1 VAILG
6 LLLLAMLAVGQ
17 ATPVVA
23 ASPTRVDPTVGP
35 HARDEAR
42 HANDATHFAPARSAI
57 MPRRV
62 TTGVSRVG
70 GAQPM
75 GLNASG
81 GVTREVFGF
90 APYWALPGNANWN
103 YNLLTTV
110 AYFGLD
116 INADG
121 SISTI
126 TNSWTGWNSQDLVDT
141 INRAHAA
148 GDRVVVVI
156 KAFDEAT
163 INQIVTTPGVTQTA
177 ITNTIN
183 AIASKNLDGVN
194 VDFEGHESPSYPNI
208 QSGFTNFMTQLALQ
222 VHQRWPSAMV
232 SADTYSGAASWD
244 NGIFKID
251 ALAPVVDALFVM
263 AYDMSF
269 GNTPGHAGPNAPL
282 NGWTY
287 NDTTS
292 MQQYLAKAPASKIIL
307 GVPYYG
313 YKWSTT
319 TNQPYGSAVP
329 GTPANAD
336 TYQGVLDDFNCGPQQ
351 LAKAFDST
359 GQSPWATWWSPAASD
374 PCDGNHNSWREL
386 YYDDANSLGLK
397 YDLVNANNLRGTGM
411 WALGY
416 DGTSQDLWKE
426 LALKFGSPW
435 PGQYHALT
443 PSRILDTRTVGGP
456 VGPGQVRPAQV
467 TGRGGVPDTGV
478 AAVVLN
484 VTVTNVTQSS
494 YLSIYPAGVA
504 RPLASNLDYG
514 PGQTVANLVEV
525 PLGVKG
531 QVSLYNNGG
540 SANVI
545 LDVQGWIS
553 IVWMNS
559 GSAGQFQALPP
570 ARILDT
576 RTTGGPIGA
585 NQTRDLQV
593 TGQGGVPAAGV
604 VAVVV
609 NLTVT
614 SPTAAGYL
622 TAYPSGA
629 TRPVVSNLNF
639 TPGQTVPNRAVVTL
653 SSTGTATLYNF
664 SGSTHVVV
672 DVAGWFSDSTTTA
685 ATSVFTGL
693 PPTRILDTRTGMGGF
708 NGVGSNDAISVAVA
722 GLGGVPPLGAT
733 TQATAVVINVTVT
746 APTASSYLTVYP
758 DGTPRPVASDLNYVP
773 GLTVPN
779 LVVVKLGPD
788 GHVGVYNAT
797 GTTHVIIDVLGWY
810 N

>member
-1 VAILG
+1 
-6 LLLLAMLAVGQ
+6 
-17 ATPVVA
+17 
-23 ASPTRVDPTVGP
+23 
-35 HARDEAR
+35 
-42 HANDATHFAPARSAI
+42 
-57 MPRRV
+57 
-62 TTGVSRVG
+62 
-70 GAQPM
+70 
-75 GLNASG
+75 
-81 GVTREVFGF
+81 
-90 APYWALPGNANWN
+90 
-103 YNLLTTV
+103 
-110 AYFGLD
+110 
-116 INADG
+116 
-121 SISTI
+121 
-126 TNSWTGWNSQDLVDT
+126 
-141 INRAHAA
+141 
-148 GDRVVVVI
+148 
-156 KAFDEAT
+156 
-163 INQIVTTPGVTQTA
+163 
-177 ITNTIN
+177 
-183 AIASKNLDGVN
+183 
-194 VDFEGHESPSYPNI
+194 
-208 QSGFTNFMTQLALQ
+208 
-222 VHQRWPSAMV
+222 
-232 SADTYSGAASWD
+232 
-244 NGIFKID
+244 
-251 ALAPVVDALFVM
+251 
-263 AYDMSF
+263 
-269 GNTPGHAGPNAPL
+269 L

-559 GSAGQFQALPP
+559 GSAGRWPHRGEP
-570 ARILDT
+570 DT
-576 RTTGGPIGA
+576 RLAGDRAGRGAGRGGRGRRGQPD
-585 NQTRDLQV
+585 RDQPNRRRLPDRLSERCDPAGGFQSQLHAWTNGPQPGGGYPEQHRHGDALQLLWLDPC
-593 TGQGGVPAAGV
+593 GRRRGGVVLGQHHDRGHICVHRPAAD
-604 VAVVV
+604 
-609 NLTVT
+609 
-614 SPTAAGYL
+614 SDPGY
-622 TAYPSGA
+622 PH
-629 TRPVVSNLNF
+629 R
-639 TPGQTVPNRAVVTL
+639 
-653 SSTGTATLYNF
+653 
-664 SGSTHVVV
+664 
-672 DVAGWFSDSTTTA
+672 DGW
-685 ATSVFTGL
+685 L
-693 PPTRILDTRTGMGGF
+693 QRGG
-708 NGVGSNDAISVAVA
+708 I
-722 GLGGVPPLGAT
+722 
-733 TQATAVVINVTVT
+733 
-746 APTASSYLTVYP
+746 
-758 DGTPRPVASDLNYVP
+758 
-773 GLTVPN
+773 
-779 LVVVKLGPD
+779 
-788 GHVGVYNAT
+788 
-797 GTTHVIIDVLGWY
+797 
-810 N
+810 